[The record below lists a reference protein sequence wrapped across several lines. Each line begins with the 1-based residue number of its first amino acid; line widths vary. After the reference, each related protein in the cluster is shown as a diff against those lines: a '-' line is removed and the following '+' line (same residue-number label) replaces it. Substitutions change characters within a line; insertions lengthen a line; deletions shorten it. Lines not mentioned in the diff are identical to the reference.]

1 VLAQRRGGCVGY
13 AAARQRSVTSLGRGT
28 YELVTSHYGVTTLSV
43 PSVMVE
49 GHHRPANTVTGHSP
63 LERQAEHMMAT
74 AATTMWDAES
84 LVDRFTEVRA
94 HTESLAAP
102 LSPEDQT
109 VQSMPDVSPTKWH
122 RAHVT
127 WFFETFLLAE
137 HEPDFAPFQDKYWFL
152 FNSYYETLGARYS
165 RADRGFITRPGA
177 HDVGVYRRQVD
188 DRMRDLIT
196 TLGRTD
202 QGTLDKL
209 SATIELGFHHEQQHQ
224 ELLLMDIKHV
234 LSRNPLQPVY
244 AGSPSERCEPDDLG
258 WVDVEGGLVEVGHE
272 GDGFSFDNELPR
284 HRQWLEPYR
293 IADRLVTNGE
303 WLDFM
308 ADGGYRRHDLWLS
321 DGWARVN
328 AEQWQAPFYWSEH
341 DGVWLEHTLHGTW
354 PVNPGLPVS
363 HVSFYEA
370 EAFATWAGK
379 RLPSE
384 AEWEHAVV
392 SDGQGG
398 AARSGPAGASA
409 VVNMADTTTY
419 HPTAAAPHDDRTRR
433 LRQVYG
439 DCWEWT
445 SSAYHPYPGFH
456 PPEGAIGEY
465 NGKFMS
471 NQMVLRGGCALT
483 PPGHARA
490 TYRNFFPHASRW
502 ALSGVRL
509 ADGGA
514 PRPAHADLESS

>member
-1 VLAQRRGGCVGY
+1 MTTWDPTRVVERYAQ
-13 AAARQRSVTSLGRGT
+13 
-28 YELVTSHYGVTTLSV
+28 
-43 PSVMVE
+43 
-49 GHHRPANTVTGHSP
+49 
-63 LERQAEHMMAT
+63 
-74 AATTMWDAES
+74 
-84 LVDRFTEVRA
+84 VRA
-94 HTESLAAP
+94 HTEALAAP

-137 HEPDFAPFQDKYWFL
+137 HESGFAPFQDQYWFL
-152 FNSYYETLGARYS
+152 FNSYYESLGPRYS
-165 RADRGFITRPGA
+165 RPDRGLVTRPGA
-177 HDVGVYRRQVD
+177 HEVGDYRRNVD
-188 DRMRDLIT
+188 DRVRELVEGLDE
-196 TLGRTD
+196 
-202 QGTLDKL
+202 GTLTKL
-209 SATIELGFHHEQQHQ
+209 APVVELGFHHEQQHQ

-244 AGSPSERCEPDDLG
+244 AGTRRTPSEPDDLG
-258 WVDVEGGLVEVGHE
+258 WVEVEGGLVEVGHE
-272 GDGFSFDNELPR
+272 GAGFAFDNELPR

-293 IADRLVTNGE
+293 LADRLVTNAE
-303 WLDFM
+303 WLAFM
-308 ADGGYRRHDLWLS
+308 SDGGYQRAGLWLS

-328 AEQWQAPFYWSEH
+328 AEGWRAPFYWVEH

-354 PVNPGLPVS
+354 PVDPGAPVT

-370 EAFATWAGK
+370 EAYATWAGK
-379 RLPSE
+379 RLPTE

-392 SDGQGG
+392 VDGQGD
-398 AARSGPAGASA
+398 AAHAGG
-409 VVNMADTTTY
+409 NLADQQAF
-419 HPTAAAPHDDRTRR
+419 HPAAAPARAPHGSR

-445 SSAYHPYPGFH
+445 ASAYHPYPGFH

-483 PPGHARA
+483 PPDHARL
-490 TYRNFFPHASRW
+490 TYRNFFPHAARW
-502 ALSGVRL
+502 AMSGVRL

-514 PRPAHADLESS
+514 PTTSLQESPA

>member
-1 VLAQRRGGCVGY
+1 MTDWDPTQVV
-13 AAARQRSVTSLGRGT
+13 ARF
-28 YELVTSHYGVTTLSV
+28 
-43 PSVMVE
+43 
-49 GHHRPANTVTGHSP
+49 
-63 LERQAEHMMAT
+63 EH
-74 AATTMWDAES
+74 
-84 LVDRFTEVRA
+84 VRA

-137 HEPDFAPFQDKYWFL
+137 HESGFSPFQDQYWFL
-152 FNSYYETLGARYS
+152 FNSYYESLGPRYS
-165 RADRGFITRPGA
+165 RPDRGLVTRPGA
-177 HDVGVYRRQVD
+177 HEVGDYRRNVD
-188 DRMRDLIT
+188 ARVRELVEGLDE
-196 TLGRTD
+196 
-202 QGTLDKL
+202 GTLAKL
-209 SATIELGFHHEQQHQ
+209 APVIELGFHHEQQHQ

-244 AGSPSERCEPDDLG
+244 AGTRRAPSEPDDLG
-258 WVDVEGGLVEVGHE
+258 WVEVEGGLVEVGHQGE
-272 GDGFSFDNELPR
+272 GFSFDNELPR

-293 IADRLVTNGE
+293 LADRLVTNGE
-303 WLDFM
+303 WLEFM
-308 ADGGYRRHDLWLS
+308 ADGGYTRAGLWLS

-328 AEQWQAPFYWSEH
+328 AEAWRAPFYWVEH

-354 PVNPGLPVS
+354 PVDPGAPVT

-370 EAFATWAGK
+370 EAYATWAGK
-379 RLPSE
+379 RLPTE

-392 SDGQGG
+392 VDGQGD
-398 AARSGPAGASA
+398 AAHAGG
-409 VVNMADTTTY
+409 NLADQQAF
-419 HPTAAAPHDDRTRR
+419 HPAAAPAHAPAGSR

-445 SSAYHPYPGFH
+445 ASAYHPYPGFH

-483 PPGHARA
+483 PPDHARLP
-490 TYRNFFPHASRW
+490 YRNFFPHAARW
-502 ALSGVRL
+502 AMSGVRL

-514 PRPAHADLESS
+514 PTTSLQESPA

>member
-1 VLAQRRGGCVGY
+1 M
-13 AAARQRSVTSLGRGT
+13 
-28 YELVTSHYGVTTLSV
+28 
-43 PSVMVE
+43 PSE
-49 GHHRPANTVTGHSP
+49 S
-63 LERQAEHMMAT
+63 
-74 AATTMWDAES
+74 WDAET
-84 LVDRFTEVRA
+84 LVQQYDVVRS

-127 WFFETFLLAE
+127 WFFETFVLADN
-137 HEPDFAPFQDKYWFL
+137 EPGFAPFQEQYWFL
-152 FNSYYETLGARYS
+152 FNSYYEAVGPRYARP
-165 RADRGFITRPGA
+165 DRGLLSRPGA
-177 HDVGVYRRQVD
+177 HDVGIYRGNVD
-188 DRMRDLIT
+188 DRMRDLVAG
-196 TLGRTD
+196 LDAGS
-202 QGTLDKL
+202 LDKVVP
-209 SATIELGFHHEQQHQ
+209 TIELGFHHEQQHQ

-234 LSRNPLQPVY
+234 LSLNPLQPVY
-244 AGSPSERCEPDDLG
+244 AGSPSEQSEPDRLG
-258 WVDVEGGLVEVGHE
+258 WVEVEGGLVEVGHD

-284 HRQWLEPYR
+284 HSEWLEPYR
-293 IADRLVTNGE
+293 LADRLTTNGE
-303 WLDFM
+303 WLEFIR
-308 ADGGYRRHDLWLS
+308 DGGYERPDLWLS
-321 DGWARVN
+321 DGWAKVK
-328 AEQWQAPFYWSEH
+328 EEHWQAPFYWTEH
-341 DGVWLEHTLHGTW
+341 DGVWFEHTLNGTW

-392 SDGQGG
+392 ADGQ
-398 AARSGPAGASA
+398 ADDSRVAG
-409 VVNMADTTTY
+409 NLADRETY
-419 HPTAAAPHDDRTRR
+419 HPRAAQGGTSQPGSGR
-433 LRQVYG
+433 LRQAYG

-456 PPEGAIGEY
+456 PAEGAIGEY

-483 PPGHARA
+483 PSGHARA
-490 TYRNFFPHASRW
+490 TYRNFFPHQSRW

-509 ADGGA
+509 ADGGT
-514 PRPAHADLESS
+514 PPAGRRTAAAS

>member
-1 VLAQRRGGCVGY
+1 MTTPTTPWGVETLVQRY
-13 AAARQRSVTSLGRGT
+13 
-28 YELVTSHYGVTTLSV
+28 
-43 PSVMVE
+43 
-49 GHHRPANTVTGHSP
+49 
-63 LERQAEHMMAT
+63 
-74 AATTMWDAES
+74 
-84 LVDRFTEVRA
+84 TEVRA
-94 HTESLAAP
+94 HTESLADP

-127 WFFETFLLAE
+127 WFFETFVLAE
-137 HEPDFAPFQDKYWFL
+137 NEQSFAPFEEKYWFL
-152 FNSYYETLGARYS
+152 FNSYYETLGPRFS
-165 RADRGFITRPGA
+165 RADRGLITRPDA

-188 DRMRDLIT
+188 DRIRDLVT
-196 TLGRTD
+196 GLD
-202 QGTLDKL
+202 QGSLDKIGSTL
-209 SATIELGFHHEQQHQ
+209 ELGFHHEQQHQ

-234 LSRNPLQPVY
+234 LSRNPLEPVY
-244 AGSPSERCEPDDLG
+244 AGSRSPLSDPDRLG
-258 WVDVEGGLVEVGHE
+258 WLEVEGGLVEVGHD
-272 GDGFSFDNELPR
+272 GHGFSFDNELPR

-303 WLDFM
+303 WSEFI
-308 ADGGYRRHDLWLS
+308 ADGGYRRHELWLS
-321 DGWARVN
+321 DGWAKVN
-328 AEQWQAPFYWSEH
+328 AEGWRAPFYWSER
-341 DGVWLEHTLHGTW
+341 DGVWFEHTLHGTW

-379 RLPSE
+379 RLPTE

-392 SDGQGG
+392 VDGQ
-398 AARSGPAGASA
+398 SEVDP
-409 VVNMADTTTY
+409 VVANLADTSSY
-419 HPTAAAPHDDRTRR
+419 HPRAAVASSGR

-456 PPEGAIGEY
+456 PPAGAIGEY

-483 PPGHARA
+483 SPDHARM
-490 TYRNFFPHASRW
+490 TYRNFFPHAARW

-514 PRPAHADLESS
+514 PTTTQERS